1 MLSLSIIKGLCV
13 ISMAKKERTINEV
26 YALLT
31 DFFKFTKGQFEKVE
45 GRLEKHDKLFGLMG
59 QQLGHVAEDVRELK
73 DTTEKIHSR
82 LQNVE
87 QDVLII
93 REDVETLGKI
103 VGRDSTTL
111 KSHGRRITTLER
123 SRFL

>member
-1 MLSLSIIKGLCV
+1 M
-13 ISMAKKERTINEV
+13 

-45 GRLEKHDKLFGLMG
+45 GRLEKHDKLFGPMG

>member
-1 MLSLSIIKGLCV
+1 
-13 ISMAKKERTINEV
+13 MAKKERTINEV
-26 YALLT
+26 YTLLT
-31 DFFKFTKGQFEKVE
+31 DFFKFTKSQFERVEGQFGKVGEK
-45 GRLEKHDKLFGLMG
+45 LQNHDKLFGLVG

-103 VGRDSTTL
+103 VGRDSSTL

-123 SRFL
+123 SR